1 MYRLSIVAQQSRI
14 CMQRRR
20 PGFDPWVRK
29 IPWRRAWQ
37 PTPVF
42 LPGESH
48 GQRGLA
54 GCGPWGRTE
63 SDTTEV
69 VKQQQQQLSTGETL
83 NNFSQ
88 DQETLAYGPASRS
101 ILSSLLLSFPMVLT
115 GSWTHSQKNVGTY
128 GPLPR
133 SGQEKPPAKPH
144 RFSNALPHSIT
155 SMPSWSP
162 TEIFSRGRPSGKQS
176 NKCLPGSFFS
186 WPADTSLC
194 SVSVMIE
201 GTGTVRQERGVHAL
215 VCV

>member
-1 MYRLSIVAQQSRI
+1 MYKFSIVAQQSRI
-14 CMQRRR
+14 CMQLRR

-48 GQRGLA
+48 GQRGLV
-54 GCGPWGRTE
+54 GCRPWGRTE

-69 VKQQQQQLSTGETL
+69 VKQQQQLSTGETL

-88 DQETLAYGPASRS
+88 DQENLAYGPASRS
-101 ILSSLLLSFPMVLT
+101 ILSSLLLSFSMVLT

-144 RFSNALPHSIT
+144 RFSNALPFLT
-155 SMPSWSP
+155 PS
-162 TEIFSRGRPSGKQS
+162 PSCPPGVLLKYSQGGDLRENRVTRVFLGVSSLGKLTQACFL
-176 NKCLPGSFFS
+176 CL
-186 WPADTSLC
+186 
-194 SVSVMIE
+194 
-201 GTGTVRQERGVHAL
+201 
-215 VCV
+215 